1 MTQSLKSYLKA
12 LLAVCI
18 SVALAFVVGSFMGT
32 PVNPTESR
40 QFQAKV
46 DTAIQTGM
54 VFQDGEAEAYLTV
67 PSHPAPPFWV
77 AVLDWHAWLLAPA
90 LILAFL
96 AFRPAAISSLV
107 VSCAAAVFLYYFVA
121 PRPSFVLL
129 VSAAIGMLCVY
140 VLGKAR
146 SDATRGAV

>member
-1 MTQSLKSYLKA
+1 MTQNLESYLKA

-18 SVALAFVVGSFMGT
+18 SIALAFVVGSFIGT

-40 QFQAKV
+40 QIQAKV
-46 DTAIQTGM
+46 DTAIETGM
-54 VFQDGEAEAYLTV
+54 VFQDGEWEAYLAV
-67 PSHPAPPFWV
+67 PNHPTPPFWV

-90 LILAFL
+90 LLLAFL
-96 AFRPAAISSLV
+96 VLRPAAMASLV

-121 PRPSFVLL
+121 PKPSLVLL
-129 VSAAIGMLCVY
+129 VSAVTGMLCVY

-146 SDATRGAV
+146 SDATRGTA